1 MASLPAAQLLPGSFF
16 GRSRRV
22 AHVSDLILSE
32 THYPSALT
40 VPRHVHER
48 AYFSF
53 LLQGGYCED
62 LGAGVAA
69 FEPSSVVFH
78 PAREVQWGQIGVRG
92 ATLLHAE
99 IPEAW
104 TLRLRDHGGLP
115 RDAVVHRGG
124 PLLRLGMAL
133 YRELRADGTGSAL
146 IVEGL
151 VLEML
156 GMLVRLPRRGT
167 RRAPRWLDE
176 AVELVHEEFKGPLT
190 IRGIADRLGVGA
202 VHLARTFRRHEGES
216 IGECVRR
223 LRVELARRLLDEGY
237 EDLSGLALEAGFA
250 DQSHFTRTFRRMTGT
265 TPGEYRRLRSAK

>member
-1 MASLPAAQLLPGSFF
+1 MGSLPAAQLLPGSFF

-62 LGAGVAA
+62 LGAGVVA

-78 PAREVQWGQIGVRG
+78 PPREVQRGQIGVRG

-133 YRELRADGTGSAL
+133 YRELRADDTGSAL

-156 GMLVRLPRRGT
+156 GMLVRLPRRGREGPRAGSTKPWSWCT
-167 RRAPRWLDE
+167 RSSRGRSPSVGSRTDWASGPCTWRGRPPSPRE
-176 AVELVHEEFKGPLT
+176 N
-190 IRGIADRLGVGA
+190 
-202 VHLARTFRRHEGES
+202 
-216 IGECVRR
+216 
-223 LRVELARRLLDEGY
+223 
-237 EDLSGLALEAGFA
+237 
-250 DQSHFTRTFRRMTGT
+250 
-265 TPGEYRRLRSAK
+265 RSASAFAGCAWSWPAGCWTRATKTCRAWPSRQGSPTRATSRGRSGG